1 MTGVRYFL
9 ASHDFLTIAFAP
21 TSLALV
27 GAIGVFIDTLALV
40 ALFAKTTRRDFVPD
54 ETPIGVFLADLC
66 VFVLASFGPLSIAVL
81 DALALGRHI
90 AFAGSIFATEL
101 AIFYLL
107 AFFAAVVV
115 PVQCIPIALFRVFGL
130 CDSTRIAFSI
140 DALEMVGTRL
150 CQFASDPTVIEP
162 VHVFSFALFGV

>member
-27 GAIGVFIDTLALV
+27 GAIGIFIDTLALI
-40 ALFAKTTRRDFVPD
+40 ALFAKTTCRDFVPD
-54 ETPIGVFLADLC
+54 ETSIGVFLADLC
-66 VFVLASFGPLSIAVL
+66 VFVLTPFGPLSIAVL
-81 DALALGRHI
+81 NALALGRHI

-107 AFFAAVVV
+107 TLFAAIVV
-115 PVQCIPIALFRVFGL
+115 PVQCIPIALLGVLHFGH
-130 CDSTRIAFSI
+130 STRITLSI
-140 DALEMVGTRL
+140 DTLEMVGTRL
-150 CQFASDPTVIEP
+150 CQFASDPTIIEP